1 MSPSADTVDAYFRRA
16 GCVIAR
22 TNLMNRR
29 SSRVQPPKP
38 WPEIPPLGFRGRR
51 PMPGFVARVSPQ
63 RLVRLI
69 PLPRAVLSDPT
80 NPQGRPAASPLH
92 RIRRSVNMPPRM
104 L

>member
-1 MSPSADTVDAYFRRA
+1 MSPSADIVDAYFRRA

-38 WPEIPPLGFRGRR
+38 WPEIPPLGFQSRR
-51 PMPGFVARVSPQ
+51 PLPGFVERVSSR

-69 PLPRAVLSDPT
+69 PSPRAGFFRSYHSPASS
-80 NPQGRPAASPLH
+80 GR
-92 RIRRSVNMPPRM
+92 
-104 L
+104 